1 MRRRKPILLAFLLL
15 FFIGIAYL
23 SHRDALI
30 STHRIAWKDSALA
43 DISRNLGR
51 SARFSGESNRLH
63 EIAAQKPNDP
73 SGWVSN
79 NLILMKNGDWLI
91 FESISHKENPRIYD
105 FFLAKGSDG
114 QWYYSTY
121 HFCKD
126 NVALKMDDQSASLPE
141 FVKNYSLQS
150 FDGKSEDCLKK
161 TWPTTVS
168 NLPTSN

>member
-1 MRRRKPILLAFLLL
+1 MRRRKTILLGFLLL
-15 FFIGIAYL
+15 FALGIGYL
-23 SHRDALI
+23 SHRDPLI
-30 STHRIAWKDSALA
+30 STHRIAWKNSALA
-43 DISRNLGR
+43 DISSNLG
-51 SARFSGESNRLH
+51 SSSWFSSESNRLH
-63 EIAAQKPNDP
+63 KIAAQRPDDP
-73 SGWVSN
+73 SGWISK
-79 NLILMKNGDWLI
+79 NLILMKNGDWLV

-161 TWPTTVS
+161 TWPTTALNPPSS
-168 NLPTSN
+168 N